1 MRQRHPPPRQP
12 SLRTWRARDA
22 WPCASPPWCL
32 QARLQALVEQVTTST
47 SKAAEQ
53 GGEALAATGVAVT
66 KTADQASAG
75 LLAARDGCEVCL
87 GLPPL

>member
-1 MRQRHPPPRQP
+1 
-12 SLRTWRARDA
+12 
-22 WPCASPPWCL
+22 
-32 QARLQALVEQVTTST
+32 VEQVTTST